1 MNDSQ
6 RRQILDFVKPL
17 VIGLDGMT
25 NFGDIDRMLRAC
37 AAIAGDRPD
46 VDADRLFLLAVFSG
60 QERWARHFGH
70 GSRLELFLA
79 SSGVA
84 PEDIRGL
91 RRSLARFEA
100 DPRTPEEEIVHDA
113 LRLERIG
120 AYGIARLVAQ
130 GYHDRL
136 EFAELAR
143 EIETEVRDD
152 FRTERGRA
160 LAGPRLSLM
169 GEYARRLREE
179 VEQFAGSGPP
189 GP

>member
-25 NFGDIDRMLRAC
+25 NFGDLDRLLRAC

-79 SSGVA
+79 SSGVP
-84 PEDIRGL
+84 PEEIRGL
-91 RRSLARFEA
+91 RRSLARFET

-113 LRLERIG
+113 RRLEQVG

-136 EFAELAR
+136 DFDELSR
-143 EIETEVRDD
+143 EIETGASSEL
-152 FRTERGRA
+152 RTERGRA
-160 LAGPRLSLM
+160 LAAPRLSLM
-169 GEYARRLREE
+169 RDYSRRLRDE
-179 VEQFAGSGPP
+179 VAEFAGVGPA